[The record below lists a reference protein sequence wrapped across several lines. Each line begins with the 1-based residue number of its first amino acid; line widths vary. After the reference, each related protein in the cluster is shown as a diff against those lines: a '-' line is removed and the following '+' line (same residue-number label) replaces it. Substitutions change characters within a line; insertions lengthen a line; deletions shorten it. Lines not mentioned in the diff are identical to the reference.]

1 MLNVLGWNRPAIE
14 FFRKH
19 RAYANYRGYNPVVAR
34 RAKGEPVLG
43 SFKGSGRMRERGP

>member
-19 RAYANYRGYNPVVAR
+19 NATFLDDWKTAC
-34 RAKGEPVLG
+34 LD
-43 SFKGSGRMRERGP
+43 REALQALDEDKMIKTPPKR